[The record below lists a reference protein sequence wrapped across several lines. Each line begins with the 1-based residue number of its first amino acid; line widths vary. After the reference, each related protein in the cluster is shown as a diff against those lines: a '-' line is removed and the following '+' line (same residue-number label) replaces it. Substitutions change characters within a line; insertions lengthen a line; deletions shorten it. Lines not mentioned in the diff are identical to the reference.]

1 VQPEAVQLPL
11 SRAFLLRGSFPRF
24 CREFAMFP
32 ILPGELLAGGLELVC
47 YGFTVL
53 AALISYLLMMR

>member
-1 VQPEAVQLPL
+1 
-11 SRAFLLRGSFPRF
+11 
-24 CREFAMFP
+24 MFP